1 VAHVLWLRLSL
12 SLVLVLAVIE
22 PVRGVSYVF
31 PPDRFE
37 IERSSAIIAGRVLS
51 THVENSPQFGIE
63 TVTEVALVEAIKGP
77 VDSIVRIYEPGT
89 WGDEAR
95 VVPGVP
101 VLAAGDRVLLLLYQR
116 EGGQYC
122 VSDFQLGTFHFT
134 IDVLGRE
141 LFVRNDSELHGWDLD
156 GTVHKERYRLAEP
169 FLDYVRGVVR
179 DEAAVEDYFVEPAP
193 LLGSP
198 GTGRVAAEGLRTN
211 NSVVFTA
218 TSYTID
224 ASSGLGAR
232 WKVFPSPVNWNQ
244 GNSETGARGSGTSQ
258 INAAFAHW
266 NAGGAHYVLAS
277 ANANARGFL
286 DPSDGVNNI
295 VFEKDLTSAG
305 VQPFSCVSGGVLGM
319 GGVRFA
325 LFGAGVHVFHG
336 ETFGTTLEADVSMN
350 QGLGACSLA
359 QVPLDEFNT
368 VVTHELGHTLG
379 FRHSDQNRA
388 LNAAC
393 ASDPSL
399 DCSNTAIMNHIIVP
413 GLNGNPQTWDTSAV
427 ASVYGSGPACTPPSI
442 SQQPIGSTITGGG
455 STQLSVIASG
465 TALTYQ
471 WYAGLSGNTAAPVGG
486 GVGAAILVSPAV
498 TTSYWVRV
506 TGQCGPVA
514 DSATATVTVNAACSL
529 PQITIQPANQLA
541 IVGTTVSLTAG
552 FIGATSS
559 VTWFQGTK
567 GDTSKQAGSGQTI
580 ISPPITQTTQFW
592 VRITNA
598 CGSVDSDAATIT
610 ARLVH
615 RRAASH

>member
-1 VAHVLWLRLSL
+1 MFAVAAPVL
-12 SLVLVLAVIE
+12 
-22 PVRGVSYVF
+22 GVSYVF

-37 IERSSAIIAGRVLS
+37 IERSSAIVVGRVLGR
-51 THVENSPQFGIE
+51 HVERSPQFGIE
-63 TVTEVALVEAIKGP
+63 TVTEVALEEAIKGS
-77 VDSIVRIYEPGT
+77 VDSVIRIHEPGGVS
-89 WGDEAR
+89 GDEGR
-95 VVPGVP
+95 VIPGVP
-101 VLAAGDRVLLLLYQR
+101 EFTDGDRVLLFLYQR

-122 VSDFQLGTFHFT
+122 VSDFQLGSFRFAN
-134 IDVLGRE
+134 DVLGRE
-141 LFVRNDSELHGWDLD
+141 LVVRSEAELQGRDPD
-156 GTVHKERYRLAEP
+156 GTEHKERYRLAEP
-169 FLDYVRGVVR
+169 FLDYIRGVVR
-179 DEAAVEDYFVEPAP
+179 NEATDEDYFVAPAP

-198 GTGRVAAEGLRTN
+198 GTARPTAEGSCTN

-224 ASSGLGAR
+224 ASGGLGAR
-232 WKVFPSPVNWNQ
+232 WKVFPSAVNWNQ
-244 GNSETGARGSGTSQ
+244 GNSETGALGSGTSQ

-277 ANANARGFL
+277 ANANTKGFL
-286 DPSDGVNNI
+286 DPSDAVNNV

-305 VQPFSCVSGGVLGM
+305 VQPFSCVSGGVLGL

-325 LFGAGVHVFHG
+325 LFGGGVHVFHG

-350 QGLGACSLA
+350 QGLGACTLA

-368 VVTHELGHTLG
+368 VVTHEVGHTLG

-399 DCSNTAIMNHIIVP
+399 DCSSTAIMNHIIVP

-427 ASVYGSGPACTPPSI
+427 TSIYGSVPACTPPSI
-442 SQQPIGSTITGGG
+442 SQQPIGSTITSG
-455 STQLSVIASG
+455 SPVQLFVTASG
-465 TALTYQ
+465 TPALTYQ
-471 WYAGLSGNTAAPVGG
+471 WYAGASGNTAAPVGG
-486 GVGAAILVSPAV
+486 GIGAAVLVTPVV

-506 TGQCGPVA
+506 TGQCAPVA
-514 DSATATVTVNAACSL
+514 DSAAAAITVNAACPL
-529 PQITIQPANQLA
+529 PQITIQPANQVA
-541 IVGTTVSLTAG
+541 YVGTTVSLTVG

-559 VTWFQGTK
+559 VTWFQGAK

-580 ISPPITQTTQFW
+580 ISPAITQTTQFW

-598 CGSVDSDAATIT
+598 CGHADSDAATIT